1 MQYNF
6 MSTPAT
12 KKYSLDVT
20 IDPNMPDLSK
30 DPYFVKKAEKARAFI
45 AKHGLP
51 KDDKPAKKGK

>member
-1 MQYNF
+1 

-12 KKYSLDVT
+12 KKHLQGIT

-30 DPYFVKKAEKARAFI
+30 DPFFVKKAESARAFI

-51 KDDKPAKKGK
+51 KEDKPAKKGK